1 MYTRELVEA
10 PDKLIKNGKAQFGT
24 YKGVSPKIDIKGMF
38 APYAGL
44 PVPTFLSNLR
54 IKSRLNYVFSIDSY
68 FGKASFMDFKIIGIC
83 EIFFWNKQTGKKYV
97 YHEIMPPRRRLI
109 PLLTTRGICASY
121 RKSRFLK
128 ISWGRQHQHHAMT
141 FKMKGDSAR
150 PSAEGYFFSPIEDD
164 MHCDVMLVNPSPTS
178 SRCLATWLS
187 SMSIKGHL
195 TLNKEEADDSQ
206 GLAMMNLNRAYFKLR
221 SKATLLYGLDSVNDK
236 KIAFFIKTSNMD
248 AADADSYNENILF
261 VNGEATP
268 LPPVYITH
276 PFGLDDKWII
286 QDTENMIDLTFHP
299 LSRTSKT
306 LNLVALRTSYNT
318 LYGSFE
324 GVLLTKDGEKISLKG
339 FPGIIY
345 KNLLRL

>member
-1 MYTRELVEA
+1 
-10 PDKLIKNGKAQFGT
+10 
-24 YKGVSPKIDIKGMF
+24 
-38 APYAGL
+38 
-44 PVPTFLSNLR
+44 
-54 IKSRLNYVFSIDSY
+54 
-68 FGKASFMDFKIIGIC
+68 
-83 EIFFWNKQTGKKYV
+83 
-97 YHEIMPPRRRLI
+97 
-109 PLLTTRGICASY
+109 
-121 RKSRFLK
+121 
-128 ISWGRQHQHHAMT
+128 
-141 FKMKGDSAR
+141 
-150 PSAEGYFFSPIEDD
+150 
-164 MHCDVMLVNPSPTS
+164 
-178 SRCLATWLS
+178 
-187 SMSIKGHL
+187 MSIKGHL